1 MPRAL
6 SDIMTELDSTY
17 NPLRNRSQEVY
28 QKGLDATN
36 PQESADLGGLEIA
49 KNNAFESINT
59 GANRRGMFF
68 SGIPLA
74 EQSKY
79 VGENYLPS
87 IAGLKN
93 RYAGIRGNLY
103 QTLASQLGQYDV
115 DQEKRKYE
123 IYNSEVAREREDKLL
138 ADAAAERARVASSGG
153 GSGGG
158 FVPAGGGTAN
168 PNTPQTLGAQETLR
182 QRWQRE
188 ATAGDWEAQTLL
200 NFVGDDNNFDGTVNN
215 RAEYDILKKYGVTG
229 NYRIGKTAPAQT
241 ATRVPSNVSVPS
253 QNTYQ
258 QEAMRKA
265 LAQYGIR

>member
-103 QTLASQLGQYDV
+103 QTLAAQLGDIDTKQREFG
-115 DQEKRKYE
+115 QG
-123 IYNSEVAREREDKLL
+123 IYNSEVQADIERERIA
-138 ADAAAERARVASSGG
+138 ADERNAAAARAAS

-158 FVPAGGGTAN
+158 FVPSGATTSNGK
-168 PNTPQTLGAQETLR
+168 NTGVLGASVSVKPEDQ
-182 QRWQRE
+182 
-188 ATAGDWEAQTLL
+188 LL
-200 NFVGDDNNFDGTVNN
+200 YNQMFIKSDGSAWDDN
-215 RAEYDILKKYGVTG
+215 
-229 NYRIGKTAPAQT
+229 
-241 ATRVPSNVSVPS
+241 
-253 QNTYQ
+253 
-258 QEAMRKA
+258 A
-265 LAQYGIR
+265 LASDYNATLASARRGNARDIRKIEMYHAMKPGLFGAKPAGLYVNRTAAPGATSLPVGSGAQNSVFGR